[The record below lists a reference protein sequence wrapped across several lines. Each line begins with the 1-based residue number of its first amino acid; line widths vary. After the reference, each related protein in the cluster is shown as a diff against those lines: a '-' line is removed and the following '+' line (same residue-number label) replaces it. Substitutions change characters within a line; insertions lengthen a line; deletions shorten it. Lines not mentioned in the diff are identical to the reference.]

1 MYKQILRPLLFKGD
15 PERVHNTTLLIG
27 RFIGASGL
35 SQLLRKRFVFKDKR
49 LENEVMGIKFENP
62 VGLSAGFDKNAQLIE
77 IIPDIGFGFMEV
89 GSITA
94 EPCLGNLKPRLH
106 RLTKDKG
113 IIVNYGLANNGSVK
127 IYNEL
132 KNKKVR
138 IPLAISIAK
147 TNNPLIKG
155 DLSVDDY
162 FKTFEL
168 MKGIGNFIVINIS
181 CPNVG
186 DGRSFEDP
194 ILLKKLLKKIDKI
207 RKNEIILLKLSP
219 DINNK
224 NLDEIIKLAQTYK
237 INGFI
242 ISNLTK
248 KRENL
253 SEDKNLRYSGGIS
266 GKPVK
271 NKSDNLIKEI
281 YKKTKGRFVII
292 GSGGIFSGK
301 DAYEKIK
308 NGASLVQLIT
318 GMIYEGPGIIKKIN
332 KELVE
337 LMKKDGYKNIKE
349 VIGENARWQRKI
361 MKITLWLL

>member
-1 MYKQILRPLLFKGD
+1 MYKKIIRPILFKID
-15 PERVHNTTLLIG
+15 PEKVHSITLFWG
-27 RFIGASGL
+27 RFLGATRL
-35 SQLLRKRFVFKDKR
+35 SRLLRKKFVFKNKR
-49 LENEVMGIKFENP
+49 LENKIWGIKFENP
-62 VGLSAGFDKNAQLIE
+62 VGLSAGFDKNAQLIN
-77 IIPDIGFGFMEV
+77 IIPDVGFGFMEV

-94 EPCLGNLKPRLH
+94 EPCLGNPKPRLH
-106 RLTKDKG
+106 RLVKDKG
-113 IIVNYGLANNGSVK
+113 IIVNYGLANKGSAR
-127 IYNEL
+127 IYKKL
-132 KNKKVR
+132 KNKKFR

-147 TNNPLIKG
+147 TNNPLIKE
-155 DLSVDDY
+155 DSSVDDY
-162 FKTFEL
+162 FKTFKL
-168 MKGIGNFIVINIS
+168 MRGIGNFTVINIS

-194 ILLKKLLKKIDKI
+194 NLLKKLLKKIDKI

-219 DINNK
+219 DISDK
-224 NLDEIIKLAQTYK
+224 NLNEIIKLAQTYK
-237 INGFI
+237 INGFV

-248 KRENL
+248 KRDKKL
-253 SEDKNLRYSGGIS
+253 SKDKNLKYSGGIS

-271 NKSDNLIKEI
+271 NKSDNLIKKV

-318 GMIYEGPGIIKKIN
+318 GMVYEGPGIIKKIN

-337 LMKKDGYKNIKE
+337 LMKRDSYKNIKE
-349 VIGENARWQRKI
+349 AIGKNVK
-361 MKITLWLL
+361 